1 MVNNSSR
8 IIDLTVEELK
18 IILKENISDSSL
30 LFKAKQEEDEIGG
43 IELARQITK
52 LSFKT
57 IYQLTSQR
65 KIPFF
70 KKGKILYFSRCDL
83 EQWIK
88 SGKQATEQDIADKA
102 VSYTHKNTKQ

>member
-1 MVNNSSR
+1 MITDNAR
-8 IIDLTVEELK
+8 IIDMTVEELK
-18 IILKENISDSSL
+18 IILKENISDSSFL
-30 LFKAKQEEDEIGG
+30 LKEKQDEDEIGG
-43 IELARQITK
+43 MELARQVTK

-70 KKGKILYFSRCDL
+70 KKGKILYFSRSEL

-88 SGKQATEQDIADKA
+88 SGKQTTMQDIADKA
-102 VSYTHKNTKQ
+102 AAYSYKMK

>member
-1 MVNNSSR
+1 MINNSAR

-18 IILKENISDSSL
+18 IILKENISDNSS
-30 LFKAKQEEDEIGG
+30 FFNAKQEEDEIGG

-52 LSFKT
+52 LSYKT

-70 KKGKILYFSRCDL
+70 KKGKILYFSRKDL

-88 SGKQATEQDIADKA
+88 SGRQATEQDIADKA
-102 VSYTHKNTKQ
+102 AAYVNGKNKR